1 MQFWMCIASIFHLVI
16 TLICCSAGFIVWY
29 STMQFTLFWIMHISS
44 IFWKIYFP
52 MSTISL
58 ENIRK
63 TKYIHGICLI
73 AALLL
78 PLISPIASHM
88 KDGFVIG
95 DFPPYFCVG
104 RNKAVTYYTLL
115 FPLNILLGVGT
126 SLLVLMFW
134 KLHTVYIKNV
144 E

>member
-1 MQFWMCIASIFHLVI
+1 MVFYDAVH
-16 TLICCSAGFIVWY
+16 SACDHAHF
-29 STMQFTLFWIMHISS
+29 FNF
-44 IFWKIYFP
+44 
-52 MSTISL
+52 L
-58 ENIRK
+58 ENIFPYEHNILKSIRR

-88 KDGFVIG
+88 KDGFVIR

-104 RNKAVTYYTLL
+104 RNRAVTYYTLL
-115 FPLNILLGVGT
+115 FPLNVLLGVGT

-134 KLHTVYIKNV
+134 RLHMVQK
-144 E
+144 